1 MMLIKIF
8 LIPLNLLWPKSLI
21 DYKSKFFTRIAE
33 ASKNLATKTQVENAL
48 GLGDKKREKKKLQ
61 TFDLSYFISKN
72 YFNDNGSQNYWIFQ
86 PDLKYFQI
94 FSGTVDNLKGWWKSK
109 GLSEES
115 ITTPATLD
123 NSFATKLSYIHN
135 SKIAVKFQ
143 GNCLKQ
149 KKVIF
154 YSWKSSKRFYFLWI
168 KCMVTSFTH

>member
-1 MMLIKIF
+1 MKVNF
-8 LIPLNLLWPKSLI
+8 LST
-21 DYKSKFFTRIAE
+21 FFTRIAE
-33 ASKNLATKTQVENAL
+33 ASKNLGTKTQVENAL
-48 GLGDKKREKKKLQ
+48 GLGDKKREKKLQ

-72 YFNDNGSQNYWIFQ
+72 YFNDDGSQNYWIFQ

-94 FSGTVDNLKGWWKSK
+94 ISGTVDKILRWKSK

-149 KKVIF
+149 NKVTF
-154 YSWKSSKRFYFLWI
+154 YSWKNSKRFYFLWI